1 MNKTYQATYFSRNSE
16 GNFVVS
22 TESTPGAYLTP
33 TTNREELLDNPWL
46 AEKIYWDIVDWV
58 REKANKLI
66 IK

>member
-22 TESTPGAYLTP
+22 TEASEWSYLTP